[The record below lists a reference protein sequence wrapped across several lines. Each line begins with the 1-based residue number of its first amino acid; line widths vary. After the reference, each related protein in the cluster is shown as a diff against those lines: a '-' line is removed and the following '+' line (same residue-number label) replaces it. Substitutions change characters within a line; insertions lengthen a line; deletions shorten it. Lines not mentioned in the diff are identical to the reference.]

1 MSAKAES
8 ENTRLNF
15 GNIPKGVFF
24 EITGIQLI
32 ISTKFD
38 KESYV
43 ATIGDVFSVFLP
55 ARYVNDRVMKFKV
68 FFLHVMNTCT
78 CTYMFCHSS
87 FQIYTPHQN
96 DYGGAIF
103 KRATAPYLPRRK
115 RKQSSQRR
123 SNIQKKRSPS
133 TQNMVVY
140 QKYVYQIWNFVTM
153 TKNCHY

>member
-68 FFLHVMNTCT
+68 FFTCHEYLYLYLHVLS
-78 CTYMFCHSS
+78 FFVSDLHPSS
-87 FQIYTPHQN
+87 N
-96 DYGGAIF
+96 
-103 KRATAPYLPRRK
+103 RL
-115 RKQSSQRR
+115 RR
-123 SNIQKKRSPS
+123 SN
-133 TQNMVVY
+133 
-140 QKYVYQIWNFVTM
+140 F
-153 TKNCHY
+153 